1 VSFHRLVQ
9 DLLEPLPPFA
19 FLNSLLTVANER
31 LFHNDGKP
39 IQVPLV
45 SMFGASSELPEGKE
59 LEALFD
65 RFLLRFDVGY
75 LLRPANLRLVLT
87 SPDASP
93 SVQLDMKSLR
103 TAQQAVAAVKI
114 TDETVD
120 ALLSIRD
127 ACRAAANC
135 EDRSDRSFRARP
147 PSLLRAHSDQGRIR
161 TGFGLPHAELA
172 ELEAALTWA
181 LARTVP

>member
-1 VSFHRLVQ
+1 MTSTELARRLS
-9 DLLEPLPPFA
+9 DAALA
-19 FLNSLLTVANER
+19 YRASRNER
-31 LFHNDGKP
+31 TLAD
-39 IQVPLV
+39 
-45 SMFGASSELPEGKE
+45 
-59 LEALFD
+59 LESLA
-65 RFLLRFDVGY
+65 R
-75 LLRPANLRLVLT
+75 
-87 SPDASP
+87 DA
-93 SVQLDMKSLR
+93 
-103 TAQQAVAAVKI
+103 AAHVRRV

-147 PSLLRAHSDQGRIR
+147 PSLRRAHSDQGRIR